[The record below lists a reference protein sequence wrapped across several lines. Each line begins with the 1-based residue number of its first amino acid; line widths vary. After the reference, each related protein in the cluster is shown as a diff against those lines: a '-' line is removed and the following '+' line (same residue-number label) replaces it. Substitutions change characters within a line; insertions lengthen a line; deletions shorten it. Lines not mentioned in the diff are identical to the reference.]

1 MSKLVKRN
9 KKQKGGDITR
19 SNILF
24 DMDSFHDFW
33 KGRGLN
39 PRLTAIL
46 KYGLL
51 NGTIN
56 YLRLTVE
63 HPLPLPYTLVD
74 AGRGGKVAQ
83 YPDLSQYAN
92 YIVSKFPA
100 QFNGINISDVEK
112 TTAAAFGIP
121 IDPSEN
127 GSTGMYNLTE
137 VKNIPATAAQIVK
150 GVQAAFFQLTDTD
163 LANGNNDKFANI
175 VRVALGDAEIVGD
188 YVHILCDAGFGN
200 MGKVGRASGLLR
212 GIITPQVFA
221 DSANTPSSPISQNNP
236 NIYYAPETADAPQ
249 SFDSDSNVFTRRD
262 YRVSYRNEGM
272 CANNPTDFALVIER
286 NGEKLVDNVF
296 STELWTQGPS
306 AELLGSC
313 FILEFLQKNL
323 GFVADSDYQIKVLKK
338 GIENI
343 IKKHGN
349 MVDIWKFLGDKD
361 VDPYLFLDLK
371 RGGDRDQMVAALI
384 ASNRFNNLIFCTGDL
399 LCAVAAIINGLPTV
413 YQVASTKT
421 IKVWRKGVGLAL
433 GNGPR
438 FPPQVSTMNGS
449 QYAPQVSTMNE
460 NLGGGAITRS
470 QAAKTRLNALATQ
483 AGVTT
488 LDELSVKVAEAD
500 AAGHLGVF
508 ELAGIKNNA
517 ELITNA
523 AAAEAANGHSEVSD
537 DVVEDENLTAE
548 DLIRD
553 ISSQAADSIKIHIS
567 DFYPPINN
575 YSQLE
580 IIVDEFNRIIELG
593 TKLAAAGQPPNQNM
607 LTPLNIAIDTLRILI
622 NKDEKDEKVL
632 PNVEGEIP
640 REQKYYKD
648 LADAQR
654 GALNDEEQVNEQR
667 RIVNEMLYD
676 NDKIRIYFKKIS
688 KDIYGFLIDKYNNNF
703 ATNPIFQAFKLILD
717 PYTSNDTI
725 KMGHPAALPAV
736 INKATGKN
744 LYVVGLIALTLINDM
759 ISGYSSRKT
768 SVATNI
774 IFGTSYNLNKA
785 APLDNTEAS
794 VQRYYNSII
803 YFTQSIAASSP
814 GTKYLLSQQVYNL
827 TQSGGNRRIRKTLKR
842 FKIIR
847 RKKHQKTYRK
857 QK

>member
-1 MSKLVKRN
+1 
-9 KKQKGGDITR
+9 
-19 SNILF
+19 
-24 DMDSFHDFW
+24 MDSFHDFW
-33 KGRGLN
+33 DGRGLN

-51 NGTIN
+51 EGTIR
-56 YLRLTVE
+56 YLGLKVE
-63 HPLPLPYTLVD
+63 RPLPPPYTL
-74 AGRGGKVAQ
+74 APSRGGAMVAQ
-83 YPDLSQYAN
+83 YHDLSKYATE
-92 YIVSKFPA
+92 YIVPKFPP
-100 QFNGINISDVEK
+100 QFNQIIISDVEK
-112 TTAAAFGIP
+112 TTAKAFGIP

-127 GSTGMYNLTE
+127 GSTGMYNLTNYTPTNVE
-137 VKNIPATAAQIVK
+137 QQVRELAGVNAAY
-150 GVQAAFFQLTDTD
+150 FELTKDE
-163 LANGNNDKFANI
+163 LANGNNIKFANI
-175 VRVALGDAEIVGD
+175 VRVALGDAEIAGD
-188 YVHILCDAGFGN
+188 VYILCDAGFGN
-200 MGKVGRASGLLR
+200 MGKVGRVSDRLR
-212 GIITPQVFA
+212 GIITPQVIA
-221 DSANTPSSPISQNNP
+221 DSANTSSSPISQNKP
-236 NIYYAPETADAPQ
+236 NIYYAPETDKSPQ
-249 SFDSDSNVFTRRD
+249 SFDSDSNVFTQNE
-262 YRVSYRNEGM
+262 YSVSYRNEGM

-306 AELLGSC
+306 AELLGSY
-313 FILEFLQKNL
+313 FILEILQKNPK
-323 GFVADSDYQIKVLKK
+323 FVEDSDYQIAALEK
-338 GIENI
+338 GIGDLQ
-343 IKKHGN
+343 KKHRN
-349 MVDIWKFLGDKD
+349 MVDIWKLLGDKN

-438 FPPQVSTMNGS
+438 FPPQVSPMNGP
-449 QYAPQVSTMNE
+449 QYPPQGNTINE

-470 QAAKTRLNALATQ
+470 QAAKARVNEALERQHREQLGALEVLALQ
-483 AGVTT
+483 NNQQLMA
-488 LDELSVKVAEAD
+488 VANEV
-500 AAGHLGVF
+500 AAMTAYDGRPVNRN
-508 ELAGIKNNA
+508 E
-517 ELITNA
+517 
-523 AAAEAANGHSEVSD
+523 EVEE
-537 DVVEDENLTAE
+537 EDLTAE

-567 DFYPPINN
+567 DEYPPINN

-593 TKLAAAGQPPNQNM
+593 TILGAARLPPNQNM
-607 LTPLNIAIDTLRILI
+607 LTPLNIAINALRLLT
-622 NKDEKDEKVL
+622 EKDEKVL

-640 REQKYYKD
+640 RAQKYYKD

-654 GALNDEEQVNEQR
+654 GALNNEEEVKKQR
-667 RIVNEMLYD
+667 RIVDEMLYS
-676 NDKIRIYFKKIS
+676 NDDYFKNIS
-688 KDIYGFLIDKYNNNF
+688 TEIYRFLIDKYNNTLFTTDKYN
-703 ATNPIFQAFKLILD
+703 NEIFQAFKLILD
-717 PYTSNDTI
+717 PYTSNNTI

-736 INKATGKN
+736 KNKAQGKN

-785 APLDNTEAS
+785 APLDNTVTS
-794 VQRYYNSII
+794 LRRYYNSII
-803 YFTQSIAASSP
+803 YFTQSITASSRD
-814 GTKYLLSQQVYNL
+814 TEYLLSREVYNL

-842 FKIIR
+842 SKIIR

>member
-19 SNILF
+19 SDILF

-33 KGRGLN
+33 DGRGLN

-51 NGTIN
+51 EGTIR
-56 YLRLTVE
+56 YLGLKVE
-63 HPLPLPYTLVD
+63 RPLPPPYTL
-74 AGRGGKVAQ
+74 APSRGGAMVAQ
-83 YPDLSQYAN
+83 YHDLSKYATE
-92 YIVSKFPA
+92 YIVPKFPP
-100 QFNGINISDVEK
+100 QFNQILISDVEK
-112 TTAAAFGIP
+112 TTAKAFGIP

-127 GSTGMYNLTE
+127 GSTGMYNLTNYTPTNVE
-137 VKNIPATAAQIVK
+137 QQVRELAGVKA
-150 GVQAAFFQLTDTD
+150 GYFELTKVD
-163 LANGNNDKFANI
+163 LANGNNIKFANI
-175 VRVALGDAEIVGD
+175 VRVALGDAEIAGD
-188 YVHILCDAGFGN
+188 VYILCDAGFGN
-200 MGKVGRASGLLR
+200 MGKVGRVSDRLR
-212 GIITPQVFA
+212 GIITPQVIA
-221 DSANTPSSPISQNNP
+221 DSANTSSSPISQNKP
-236 NIYYAPETADAPQ
+236 NIYYAPETDKSPQ
-249 SFDSDSNVFTRRD
+249 SFDSDSNVFTQNE
-262 YRVSYRNEGM
+262 YSVSYRNEGM

-286 NGEKLVDNVF
+286 NEEKLVDNVF
-296 STELWTQGPS
+296 STEKWTQGPS

-313 FILEFLQKNL
+313 FILEILQKNPK
-323 GFVADSDYQIKVLKK
+323 FVEDSDYQIAALEK
-338 GIENI
+338 GIGDLQ
-343 IKKHGN
+343 KKHRN
-349 MVDIWKFLGDKD
+349 MVDIWKLLGDKN

-371 RGGDRDQMVAALI
+371 RGGDRDQMVAALL
-384 ASNRFNNLIFCTGDL
+384 ASDRFNNLIFCTGDL

-438 FPPQVSTMNGS
+438 FPPQVSPMNGP
-449 QYAPQVSTMNE
+449 QYPPQGNTINE

-470 QAAKTRLNALATQ
+470 QAAKARVNEALERPNREQLGALEVLALQ
-483 AGVTT
+483 NNQQLMA
-488 LDELSVKVAEAD
+488 VANEV
-500 AAGHLGVF
+500 AAMTAYDGRPVNRN
-508 ELAGIKNNA
+508 E
-517 ELITNA
+517 
-523 AAAEAANGHSEVSD
+523 EVEE
-537 DVVEDENLTAE
+537 EDLTAE

-567 DFYPPINN
+567 DEYPPINN

-593 TKLAAAGQPPNQNM
+593 TILGAARLPPNQNM
-607 LTPLNIAIDTLRILI
+607 LTPLNIAINALRLLT
-622 NKDEKDEKVL
+622 EKDEKVL

-640 REQKYYKD
+640 RAQKYYKD

-654 GALNDEEQVNEQR
+654 GALNNEEEVKKQR
-667 RIVNEMLYD
+667 RIVDEMLYS
-676 NDKIRIYFKKIS
+676 NDDYFKNIS
-688 KDIYGFLIDKYNNNF
+688 TEIYRFLIDKYNNTLFTTDKYN
-703 ATNPIFQAFKLILD
+703 NEIFQAFKLILD
-717 PYTSNDTI
+717 PYTSNNTI

-736 INKATGKN
+736 VNKATGKN

-759 ISGYSSRKT
+759 ISGYSSKKT

-785 APLDNTEAS
+785 APLDNTVTS
-794 VQRYYNSII
+794 LRRYYNSII
-803 YFTQSIAASSP
+803 YFTQSITASSRD
-814 GTKYLLSQQVYNL
+814 TEYLLSREVYNL

-842 FKIIR
+842 SKIIR

>member
-19 SNILF
+19 SDILF

-33 KGRGLN
+33 DGRGLN

-51 NGTIN
+51 EGTIR
-56 YLRLTVE
+56 YLGLKVE
-63 HPLPLPYTLVD
+63 RPLPPPYTL
-74 AGRGGKVAQ
+74 APSRGGAMVAQ
-83 YPDLSQYAN
+83 YHDLSKYATE
-92 YIVSKFPA
+92 YIVPKFPP
-100 QFNGINISDVEK
+100 QFNQIIISDVEK
-112 TTAAAFGIP
+112 TTAKAFGIP

-127 GSTGMYNLTE
+127 GSTGMYNLTNYTPTNVE
-137 VKNIPATAAQIVK
+137 QQVRELAGVNAAY
-150 GVQAAFFQLTDTD
+150 FELTKDE
-163 LANGNNDKFANI
+163 LANGNNIKFANI
-175 VRVALGDAEIVGD
+175 VRVALGDAEIAGD
-188 YVHILCDAGFGN
+188 VYILCDAGFGN
-200 MGKVGRASGLLR
+200 MGKVGRVSDRLR
-212 GIITPQVFA
+212 GIITPQVIA
-221 DSANTPSSPISQNNP
+221 DSANTSSSPISQNKP
-236 NIYYAPETADAPQ
+236 NIYYAPETDKSPQ
-249 SFDSDSNVFTRRD
+249 SFDSDSNVFTQNE
-262 YRVSYRNEGM
+262 YSVSYRNEGM

-306 AELLGSC
+306 AELLGSY
-313 FILEFLQKNL
+313 FILEILQKNPK
-323 GFVADSDYQIKVLKK
+323 FVEDSDYQIAALEK
-338 GIENI
+338 GIGDLQ
-343 IKKHGN
+343 KKHRN
-349 MVDIWKFLGDKD
+349 MVDIWKLLGDKN

-438 FPPQVSTMNGS
+438 FPPQVSPMNGP
-449 QYAPQVSTMNE
+449 QYPPQGNTINE

-470 QAAKTRLNALATQ
+470 QAAKARVNEALERQHREQLGALEVLALQ
-483 AGVTT
+483 NNQQLMA
-488 LDELSVKVAEAD
+488 VANEV
-500 AAGHLGVF
+500 AAMTAYDGRPVNRN
-508 ELAGIKNNA
+508 E
-517 ELITNA
+517 
-523 AAAEAANGHSEVSD
+523 EVEE
-537 DVVEDENLTAE
+537 EDLTAE

-567 DFYPPINN
+567 DEYPPINN

-593 TKLAAAGQPPNQNM
+593 TILGAARLPPNQNM
-607 LTPLNIAIDTLRILI
+607 LTPLNIAINALRLLT
-622 NKDEKDEKVL
+622 EKDEKVL

-640 REQKYYKD
+640 RAQKYYKD

-654 GALNDEEQVNEQR
+654 GALNNEEEVKKQR
-667 RIVNEMLYD
+667 RIVDEMLYS
-676 NDKIRIYFKKIS
+676 NDDYFKNIS
-688 KDIYGFLIDKYNNNF
+688 TEIYRFLIDKYNNTLFTTDKYN
-703 ATNPIFQAFKLILD
+703 NEIFQAFKLILD
-717 PYTSNDTI
+717 PYTSNNTI

-736 INKATGKN
+736 KNKAEGKN

-759 ISGYSSRKT
+759 ISGYSSKKT

-785 APLDNTEAS
+785 APLDNTVTS
-794 VQRYYNSII
+794 LRRYYNSII
-803 YFTQSIAASSP
+803 YFTQSITASSRD
-814 GTKYLLSQQVYNL
+814 TEYLLSREVYNL

-842 FKIIR
+842 SKIIR

>member
-19 SNILF
+19 SDILF

-33 KGRGLN
+33 DGRGLN

-51 NGTIN
+51 EGTIR
-56 YLRLTVE
+56 YLGLKVE
-63 HPLPLPYTLVD
+63 RPLPPPYTL
-74 AGRGGKVAQ
+74 APSRGGAMVAQ
-83 YPDLSQYAN
+83 YHDLSKYATE
-92 YIVSKFPA
+92 YMVSNFPA
-100 QFNGINISDVEK
+100 PFNGINISDVEK
-112 TTAAAFGIP
+112 TTAKAFGIP

-127 GSTGMYNLTE
+127 GSTGMYNLAGVGNTPRE
-137 VKNIPATAAQIVK
+137 AGLIVQ
-150 GVQAAFFQLTDTD
+150 GVQAGYFELTKVD
-163 LANGNNDKFANI
+163 LANGNNIKFANI
-175 VRVALGDAEIVGD
+175 VRVALGDAEIAGD
-188 YVHILCDAGFGN
+188 VYILCDAGFGN
-200 MGKVGRASGLLR
+200 MGKVGRVSDRLR
-212 GIITPQVFA
+212 GIITPQVIA
-221 DSANTPSSPISQNNP
+221 DSANTSSSPISQNKP
-236 NIYYAPETADAPQ
+236 NIYYAPETDKSPQ
-249 SFDSDSNVFTRRD
+249 SFDSDSNVFTQNE
-262 YRVSYRNEGM
+262 YSVSYRNEGM

-306 AELLGSC
+306 AELLGSY
-313 FILEFLQKNL
+313 FILEILQKNPK
-323 GFVADSDYQIKVLKK
+323 FVEDSDYQIAALEK
-338 GIENI
+338 GIGDLQ
-343 IKKHGN
+343 KKHRN
-349 MVDIWKFLGDKD
+349 MVDIWKLLGDKN

-371 RGGDRDQMVAALI
+371 RGGDRDQMVAALL
-384 ASNRFNNLIFCTGDL
+384 ASDRFNNLIFCTGDL

-438 FPPQVSTMNGS
+438 FPPQVSPMNGP
-449 QYAPQVSTMNE
+449 QYPPQGNTINE

-470 QAAKTRLNALATQ
+470 QAAKARVNEALERQHREQLGALEVLALQ
-483 AGVTT
+483 NNQQLMA
-488 LDELSVKVAEAD
+488 VANEV
-500 AAGHLGVF
+500 AAMTAYDGRPVNRN
-508 ELAGIKNNA
+508 E
-517 ELITNA
+517 
-523 AAAEAANGHSEVSD
+523 EVEE
-537 DVVEDENLTAE
+537 EDLTAE

-567 DFYPPINN
+567 DEYPPINN

-593 TKLAAAGQPPNQNM
+593 TILGAARLPPNQNM
-607 LTPLNIAIDTLRILI
+607 LTPLNIAINALRLLT
-622 NKDEKDEKVL
+622 EKDEKVL

-640 REQKYYKD
+640 RAQKYYKD

-654 GALNDEEQVNEQR
+654 GALNNEEEVKKQR
-667 RIVNEMLYD
+667 RIVDEMLYS
-676 NDKIRIYFKKIS
+676 NDDYFKNIS
-688 KDIYGFLIDKYNNNF
+688 TEIYRFLIDKYNNTLFTTDKYN
-703 ATNPIFQAFKLILD
+703 NEIFQAFKLILD
-717 PYTSNDTI
+717 PYTSNNTI

-736 INKATGKN
+736 KNKAEGKN

-759 ISGYSSRKT
+759 ISGYSSKKT

-785 APLDNTEAS
+785 APLDNTVTS
-794 VQRYYNSII
+794 LRRYYNSII
-803 YFTQSIAASSP
+803 YFTQSITASSRD
-814 GTKYLLSQQVYNL
+814 TEYLLSREVYNL

-842 FKIIR
+842 SKIIR

>member
-19 SNILF
+19 SDILF

-33 KGRGLN
+33 DGRGLN

-51 NGTIN
+51 EGTIR
-56 YLRLTVE
+56 YLGLKVE
-63 HPLPLPYTLVD
+63 RPLPPPYTL
-74 AGRGGKVAQ
+74 APSRGGAMVAQ
-83 YPDLSQYAN
+83 YHDLSKYATE
-92 YIVSKFPA
+92 YIVPKFPP
-100 QFNGINISDVEK
+100 QFNQILISDVEK
-112 TTAAAFGIP
+112 TTAKAFGIP

-127 GSTGMYNLTE
+127 GSTGMYNLTNYTPTNVE
-137 VKNIPATAAQIVK
+137 QQVRELAGVNAAY
-150 GVQAAFFQLTDTD
+150 FELTKVD
-163 LANGNNDKFANI
+163 LANGNNIKFANI
-175 VRVALGDAEIVGD
+175 VRVALGDAEIAGD
-188 YVHILCDAGFGN
+188 VYILCDAGFGN
-200 MGKVGRASGLLR
+200 MGKVGRVSDRLR
-212 GIITPQVFA
+212 GIITPQVIA
-221 DSANTPSSPISQNNP
+221 DSANTPSGPISQNNP
-236 NIYYAPETADAPQ
+236 NIYYAPETDKSPQ
-249 SFDSDSNVFTRRD
+249 SFDSDSNVFTQKE
-262 YRVSYRNEGM
+262 YSVSYRNEGM

-286 NGEKLVDNVF
+286 NEEKLVDNVF
-296 STELWTQGPS
+296 STEKWTQGPS

-313 FILEFLQKNL
+313 FILEILQKNPK
-323 GFVADSDYQIKVLKK
+323 FVEDSDYQIAALEK
-338 GIENI
+338 GIGDLQ
-343 IKKHGN
+343 KKHRN
-349 MVDIWKFLGDKD
+349 MVDIWKLLGDKN

-371 RGGDRDQMVAALI
+371 RGGDRDQMVAALL
-384 ASNRFNNLIFCTGDL
+384 ASDRFNNLIFCTGDL

-438 FPPQVSTMNGS
+438 FPPQVSPMNGP
-449 QYAPQVSTMNE
+449 QYPPQGNTINE

-470 QAAKTRLNALATQ
+470 QAAKARVNEALERQHREQLGALEVLALQ
-483 AGVTT
+483 NNQQLMA
-488 LDELSVKVAEAD
+488 VANEV
-500 AAGHLGVF
+500 AAMTAYDGRPVNRN
-508 ELAGIKNNA
+508 E
-517 ELITNA
+517 
-523 AAAEAANGHSEVSD
+523 EVEE
-537 DVVEDENLTAE
+537 EDLTAE

-567 DFYPPINN
+567 DKYPPINVF
-575 YSQLE
+575 SQLE
-580 IIVDEFNRIIELG
+580 IILDEFNRIIELG
-593 TKLAAAGQPPNQNM
+593 QPPNPNM
-607 LTPLNIAIDTLRILI
+607 LSPLNIAIDTLNLLLKKDKN
-622 NKDEKDEKVL
+622 NKQVL
-632 PNVEGEIP
+632 PNVQGEIP
-640 REQKYYKD
+640 RAQKYYKD

-654 GALNDEEQVNEQR
+654 GALNNKDEVTKQR
-667 RIVNEMLYD
+667 HIVNEMLYSPPLD
-676 NDKIRIYFKKIS
+676 PPFINAS

-717 PYTSNDTI
+717 PYTSNNTI

-736 INKATGKN
+736 VNKATGKN

-785 APLDNTEAS
+785 APLDNTVAS
-794 VQRYYNSII
+794 LQRYYNSII
-803 YFTQSIAASSP
+803 YFTQSITASSRD
-814 GTKYLLSQQVYNL
+814 TEYLLSREVYNL

-842 FKIIR
+842 SKIIR

>member
-19 SNILF
+19 SDILF

-33 KGRGLN
+33 DGRGLN

-51 NGTIN
+51 EGTIR
-56 YLRLTVE
+56 YLGLKVE
-63 HPLPLPYTLVD
+63 RPLPPPYTL
-74 AGRGGKVAQ
+74 APSRGGAMVAQ
-83 YPDLSQYAN
+83 YHDLSKYATE
-92 YIVSKFPA
+92 YIVPKFPP
-100 QFNGINISDVEK
+100 QFNQILISDVEK
-112 TTAAAFGIP
+112 TTAKAFGIP

-127 GSTGMYNLTE
+127 GSTGMYNLTNYTPTNVE
-137 VKNIPATAAQIVK
+137 QQVRELAGVKA
-150 GVQAAFFQLTDTD
+150 GYFELTKVD
-163 LANGNNDKFANI
+163 LANGNNIKFANI
-175 VRVALGDAEIVGD
+175 VRVALGDAEIAGD
-188 YVHILCDAGFGN
+188 VYILCDAGFGN
-200 MGKVGRASGLLR
+200 MGKVGRVSDRLR
-212 GIITPQVFA
+212 GIITPQVIA
-221 DSANTPSSPISQNNP
+221 DSANTSSSPISQNKP
-236 NIYYAPETADAPQ
+236 NIYYAPETDKSPQ
-249 SFDSDSNVFTRRD
+249 SFDSDSNVFTQNE
-262 YRVSYRNEGM
+262 YSVSYRNEGM

-306 AELLGSC
+306 AELLGSY
-313 FILEFLQKNL
+313 FILEILQKNPK
-323 GFVADSDYQIKVLKK
+323 FVEDSDYQIAALEK
-338 GIENI
+338 GIGDLQ
-343 IKKHGN
+343 KKHRN
-349 MVDIWKFLGDKD
+349 MVDIWKLLGDKN

-421 IKVWRKGVGLAL
+421 IKVWRKGVGLAH

-438 FPPQVSTMNGS
+438 FPPQVSPMNGP
-449 QYAPQVSTMNE
+449 QYPPQGYTVNE

-470 QAAKTRLNALATQ
+470 QAAKARVNEALERQHREQLGALEVLALQ
-483 AGVTT
+483 NNQQLMA
-488 LDELSVKVAEAD
+488 VANEV
-500 AAGHLGVF
+500 AAMTAYDGRPVNRN
-508 ELAGIKNNA
+508 E
-517 ELITNA
+517 
-523 AAAEAANGHSEVSD
+523 EVEE
-537 DVVEDENLTAE
+537 EDLTAE

-567 DFYPPINN
+567 DEYPPINN

-593 TKLAAAGQPPNQNM
+593 TILGAARLPPNQNM
-607 LTPLNIAIDTLRILI
+607 LTPLNIAINALRLLT
-622 NKDEKDEKVL
+622 EKDEKVL

-640 REQKYYKD
+640 RAQKYYKD

-654 GALNDEEQVNEQR
+654 GALNNEEEVKKQR
-667 RIVNEMLYD
+667 RIVDEMLYS
-676 NDKIRIYFKKIS
+676 NDDYFKNIS
-688 KDIYGFLIDKYNNNF
+688 TEIYRFLIDKYNNTLFTTDKYN
-703 ATNPIFQAFKLILD
+703 NEIFQAFKLILD
-717 PYTSNDTI
+717 PYTSNNTI

-736 INKATGKN
+736 KNKAEGKN

-759 ISGYSSRKT
+759 ISGYSSKKT

-785 APLDNTEAS
+785 APLDNTVTS
-794 VQRYYNSII
+794 LRRYYNSII
-803 YFTQSIAASSP
+803 YFTQSITASSRD
-814 GTKYLLSQQVYNL
+814 TEYLLSREVYNL

-842 FKIIR
+842 SKIIR

>member
-19 SNILF
+19 SDILF

-33 KGRGLN
+33 DGRGLN

-51 NGTIN
+51 EGTIR
-56 YLRLTVE
+56 YLGLKVE
-63 HPLPLPYTLVD
+63 RPLPPPYTL
-74 AGRGGKVAQ
+74 APSRGGAMVAQ
-83 YPDLSQYAN
+83 YHDLSKYATE
-92 YIVSKFPA
+92 YIVPKFPP
-100 QFNGINISDVEK
+100 QFNQIIISDVEK
-112 TTAAAFGIP
+112 TTAKAFGIP

-127 GSTGMYNLTE
+127 GSTGMYNLAGVGNTPQE
-137 VKNIPATAAQIVK
+137 AGLIVQ
-150 GVQAAFFQLTDTD
+150 GVQAGYFELTKVD
-163 LANGNNDKFANI
+163 LANGNNIKFANI
-175 VRVALGDAEIVGD
+175 VRVALGDAEIAGD
-188 YVHILCDAGFGN
+188 VYILCDAGFGN
-200 MGKVGRASGLLR
+200 MGKVGRVSDRLR
-212 GIITPQVFA
+212 GIITPQVIA
-221 DSANTPSSPISQNNP
+221 DSANTSSSPISQNKP
-236 NIYYAPETADAPQ
+236 NIYYAPETDKSPQ
-249 SFDSDSNVFTRRD
+249 SFDSDSNVFTQNE
-262 YRVSYRNEGM
+262 YSVSYRNEGM

-306 AELLGSC
+306 AELLGSY
-313 FILEFLQKNL
+313 FILEILQKNPK
-323 GFVADSDYQIKVLKK
+323 FVEDSDYQIAALEK
-338 GIENI
+338 GIGDLQ
-343 IKKHGN
+343 KKHRN
-349 MVDIWKFLGDKD
+349 MVDIWKLLGDKN

-438 FPPQVSTMNGS
+438 FPPQVSPMNGP
-449 QYAPQVSTMNE
+449 QYPPQGNTINE

-470 QAAKTRLNALATQ
+470 QAAKARVNEALERQHREQLGALEVLALQ
-483 AGVTT
+483 NNQQLMA
-488 LDELSVKVAEAD
+488 VANEV
-500 AAGHLGVF
+500 AAMTAYDGRPVNRN
-508 ELAGIKNNA
+508 E
-517 ELITNA
+517 
-523 AAAEAANGHSEVSD
+523 EVEE
-537 DVVEDENLTAE
+537 EDLTAE

-567 DFYPPINN
+567 DEYPPINN

-593 TKLAAAGQPPNQNM
+593 TILGAARLPPNQNM
-607 LTPLNIAIDTLRILI
+607 LTPLNIAINALRLLT
-622 NKDEKDEKVL
+622 EKDEKVL

-640 REQKYYKD
+640 RAQKYYKD

-654 GALNDEEQVNEQR
+654 GALNNEEEVKKQR
-667 RIVNEMLYD
+667 RIVDEMLYS
-676 NDKIRIYFKKIS
+676 NDDYFKNIS
-688 KDIYGFLIDKYNNNF
+688 TEIYRFLIDKYNNTLFTTDKYN
-703 ATNPIFQAFKLILD
+703 NEIFQAFKLILD
-717 PYTSNDTI
+717 PYTSNNTI

-736 INKATGKN
+736 VNKATGKN

-759 ISGYSSRKT
+759 ISGYSSKKT

-785 APLDNTEAS
+785 APLDNTVTS
-794 VQRYYNSII
+794 LRRYYNSII
-803 YFTQSIAASSP
+803 YFTQSITASSRD
-814 GTKYLLSQQVYNL
+814 TEYLLSREVYNL

-842 FKIIR
+842 SKIIR

>member
-19 SNILF
+19 SDILF

-33 KGRGLN
+33 NGRGLS

-56 YLRLTVE
+56 YLGLAVE
-63 HPLPLPYTLVD
+63 RPLPPPYTL
-74 AGRGGKVAQ
+74 APSRGAMVAQ
-83 YPDLSQYAN
+83 YPDLSGWAN
-92 YIVSKFPA
+92 YIVSQFPA
-100 QFNGINISDVEK
+100 KFNKINISDVEK
-112 TTAAAFGIP
+112 TTAIAFGIP
-121 IDPSEN
+121 IDPPKSGYEA
-127 GSTGMYNLTE
+127 TGMTDLTNYTPTNVE
-137 VKNIPATAAQIVK
+137 QQVRELAGVNAAY
-150 GVQAAFFQLTDTD
+150 FELTNTD

-175 VRVALGDAEIVGD
+175 VRVALGDAEIAGD

-200 MGKVGRASGLLR
+200 MGKVGRASNRLR

-221 DSANTPSSPISQNNP
+221 DSANTPSGPISQNNP
-236 NIYYAPETADAPQ
+236 NIYYAPETDKSPQ
-249 SFDSDSNVFTRRD
+249 SFDSDSNVFTQNE
-262 YRVSYRNEGM
+262 YSVSYRNEGM

-313 FILEFLQKNL
+313 FILEFLQKNPK
-323 GFVADSDYQIKVLKK
+323 FVEDSVIQIAALEK
-338 GIENI
+338 GIEGLQQKHRNVVNI
-343 IKKHGN
+343 WNLLK
-349 MVDIWKFLGDKD
+349 DKN

-371 RGGDRDQMVAALI
+371 RGGDRDQMVAALL
-384 ASNRFNNLIFCTGDL
+384 ASDRFNNLIFCTGDL
-399 LCAVAAIINGLPTV
+399 LCAVAAIINGLPTI
-413 YQVASTKT
+413 YQVAATKT

-438 FPPQVSTMNGS
+438 FPPQVSPMNGP
-449 QYAPQVSTMNE
+449 QYPPQGNTINE

-470 QAAKTRLNALATQ
+470 QAAKARVNEALERQHREQLGALEVLALQ
-483 AGVTT
+483 NNQQLMA
-488 LDELSVKVAEAD
+488 VANEV
-500 AAGHLGVF
+500 AAMTAYDGRPVNRN
-508 ELAGIKNNA
+508 E
-517 ELITNA
+517 
-523 AAAEAANGHSEVSD
+523 EVEE
-537 DVVEDENLTAE
+537 EDLTAE

-567 DFYPPINN
+567 DEYPPINN

-593 TKLAAAGQPPNQNM
+593 TILGAARLPPNQNM
-607 LTPLNIAIDTLRILI
+607 LTPLNIAINALRLLT
-622 NKDEKDEKVL
+622 EKDEKVL

-640 REQKYYKD
+640 RAQKYYKD

-654 GALNDEEQVNEQR
+654 GALNNEEEVKKQR
-667 RIVNEMLYD
+667 RIVDEMLYS
-676 NDKIRIYFKKIS
+676 NDDYFKNIS
-688 KDIYGFLIDKYNNNF
+688 TEIYRFLIDKYNNTLFTTDKYN
-703 ATNPIFQAFKLILD
+703 NEIFQAFKLILD
-717 PYTSNDTI
+717 PYTSNNTI

-736 INKATGKN
+736 ENKAKGKN

-759 ISGYSSRKT
+759 ISGYSSKKT

-785 APLDNTEAS
+785 APLDNTVTS
-794 VQRYYNSII
+794 LRRYYNSII
-803 YFTQSIAASSP
+803 YFTQSITASSRD
-814 GTKYLLSQQVYNL
+814 TEYLLSREVYNL

-847 RKKHQKTYRK
+847 HKKHQKTYRK